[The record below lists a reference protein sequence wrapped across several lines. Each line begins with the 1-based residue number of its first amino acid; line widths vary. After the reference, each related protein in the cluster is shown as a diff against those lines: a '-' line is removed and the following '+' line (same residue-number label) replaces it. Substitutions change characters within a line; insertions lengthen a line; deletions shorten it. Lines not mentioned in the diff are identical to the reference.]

1 MFLLKSKYKFLV
13 FFFLVSPYFLFSQ
26 SDDLDH
32 LVNNLKSIKFEGI
45 INAKRGSKLIQIP
58 QEYRCGQGNHD
69 YLWYKEK
76 LVLKVDGSG
85 KLYEINPKN
94 PLLVKKMDTTCFE
107 GYSFGAFNFVY
118 RDTIFSIGGYGFWQ
132 YNGMLRYFDEK
143 AAEWF
148 IVSTKTIVPIW
159 IGDFSKPFY
168 DIINKKIYFIY
179 QIPKPDYEESGIEV
193 DKTIYVQCLDLVSKR
208 WWNESKIFNINILD
222 QLNKIYDPAPF
233 HLKKGMLVWHDNIVS
248 IFNFEKNILQKI
260 EHNKSQAIDNY
271 LSRQAS
277 YFFYAKGNTLYFY
290 NQKTT
295 EIDSIFV
302 NDIDLI
308 DTDVPLFSPKNI
320 ANHFAY
326 SPFYISIASI
336 ISIIL
341 LILIWLIIKN
351 ILLKK
356 RINFLLTNKIGN
368 SKKSSHELSEIN
380 VLSFIETLTEV
391 EKGLLD
397 LLIKNSLN
405 ELITSVTQSNH
416 VLGITGK
423 PLKIQNNIRAACI
436 QSINKKFTLFS
447 GIVDDLIEKQRTDF
461 DKRFF
466 EYFIQKKY
474 LKKIQK
480 I

>member
-1 MFLLKSKYKFLV
+1 MFLVKSNYTFLV
-13 FFFLVSPYFLFSQ
+13 LFFLFSPFFLFSQ
-26 SDDLDH
+26 SDNLDH
-32 LVNNLKSIKFEGI
+32 LVNNLKSIKFDGI
-45 INAKRGSKLIQIP
+45 ISAKRGSKLIQIP
-58 QEYRCGQGNHD
+58 REYRCGQANHD

-85 KLYEINPKN
+85 QLYEVNPEN
-94 PLLVKKMDTTCFE
+94 PLLLKKMDTTCFE

-132 YNGMLRYFDEK
+132 YNGMLRYFDGK

-148 IVSTKTIVPIW
+148 IVPTKTIVPIW
-159 IGDFSKPFY
+159 LGDFSKPFY
-168 DIINKKIYFIY
+168 DIINNKIYFIY

-193 DKTIYVQCLDLVSKR
+193 DKTIYVQCLDLASKR
-208 WWNESKIFNINILD
+208 WWEESKIFNIKILD

-233 HLKKGMLVWHDNIVS
+233 HLKNGMLVWHDNIVS
-248 IFNFEKNILQKI
+248 IFNFEKNILQTI

-277 YFFYAKGNTLYFY
+277 YFFYAKGNALFFY

-295 EIDSIFV
+295 EIDSVIIYD
-302 NDIDLI
+302 NDLI
-308 DTDVPLFSPKNI
+308 DTNIPLYWSKNI
-320 ANHFAY
+320 ANDFSY
-326 SPFYISIASI
+326 SPIYIFLAA
-336 ISIIL
+336 
-341 LILIWLIIKN
+341 ILIFILSILFWLIFKN
-351 ILLKK
+351 ILLRK
-356 RINFLLTNKIGN
+356 RIKFLLTKKIGN
-368 SKKSSHELSEIN
+368 IKKADQELSEITDF
-380 VLSFIETLTEV
+380 SFIENLTEV

-405 ELITSVTQSNH
+405 DLITSVTQSNH

-466 EYFIQKKY
+466 EYKIQKKY
-474 LKKIQK
+474 LKKIHK